1 MRSFN
6 LSLACFA
13 LVTGVALA
21 QNNYELPS
29 IGQPADTS
37 LSPAEES
44 EIGRDIVRQLRELN
58 YFLDDAELATYLK
71 GLGRRIAAYSGHD
84 PDSFH
89 FYVIRDP
96 QINAFALPGGHIGVN
111 AGLILASRGESE
123 LAGVVAHEIAHVTQR
138 HIARQQ
144 QASGPAQIATAAAL
158 LLAILAGA
166 GDPDIVQA
174 AIAVGLSASAQQ
186 RINFTRAH
194 ELEADRVGIQTM
206 TAAGFDPRGMAS
218 FFQYM
223 EERGRLYGGA
233 LPEILLT
240 HPVSNTRISEA
251 LARIG
256 DQPRLAPVANDG
268 EYRLMQARL
277 RVMSAKQVS
286 AASDFFTAEDKEHPV
301 VQAYG
306 RSLAQY
312 RAGQY
317 EPSIKTLQQLW
328 DEHPTQV
335 HYVLALARGQLAAGQ
350 NSAALKS
357 FEQAERS
364 FAGYPPLVLTHAE
377 ALIQSGQPE
386 AARRRLLASDLI
398 HAREPEVHRLLALAA
413 RDLNH
418 APEAHYQ
425 MAEFHRLEGDYLAA
439 FNQVD
444 AGLKL
449 IDLRPSDH
457 ARLKTL
463 KKTLEVEAPANV
475 KQRKR

>member
-1 MRSFN
+1 MRPF
-6 LSLACFA
+6 SLTSAAFA
-13 LVTGVALA
+13 LVTGVAVA

-29 IGQPADTS
+29 IGQPADTT
-37 LSPAEES
+37 LSPADES
-44 EIGRDIVRQLRELN
+44 EVGRDIVRQLRDLN
-58 YFLDDAELATYLK
+58 YFLDDPELGTYLR
-71 GLGRRIAAYSGHD
+71 GLGRRVAAYSD
-84 PDSFH
+84 REPDGFR
-89 FYVIRDP
+89 FYVVRDP

-111 AGLILASRGESE
+111 AGLILATRSESE

-138 HIARQQ
+138 HIARQI

-166 GDPDIVQA
+166 GDPDVVQA
-174 AIAVGLSASAQQ
+174 AITVGLAASAQQ

-194 ELEADRVGIQTM
+194 ELEADRVGIHTM
-206 TAAGFDPRGMAS
+206 TAAGFDPHGMAS

-233 LPEILLT
+233 LPEILLS

-256 DQPRLAPVANDG
+256 DQPRSSRAPEEEA
-268 EYRLMQARL
+268 YRLMQARL

-286 AASDFFTAEDKEHPV
+286 AAADFFNAEDKAHPEV
-301 VQAYG
+301 REYG
-306 RSLAQY
+306 RALAHY

-317 EPSIKTLQQLW
+317 EPATKALQQLW
-328 DEHPTQV
+328 DAHPTQV
-335 HYVLALARGQLAAGQ
+335 HYVLALARSQLAAGQ
-350 NSAALKS
+350 NAAALENY
-357 FEQAERS
+357 EQAEGS
-364 FAGYPPLVLTHAE
+364 FAGYPPLVLAHAD
-377 ALIQSGQPE
+377 ALVQAGKPA
-386 AARRRLLASDLI
+386 AARQRLLASDMI

-413 RDLNH
+413 RDLEH

-425 MAEFHRLEGDYLAA
+425 MAEYHRLEGDYLAA

-444 AGLKL
+444 SGLRL
-449 IDLRPSDH
+449 PNLRANEQ

-463 KKTLEVEAPANV
+463 KKTLEAEAPPNV
-475 KQRKR
+475 KARKR